1 MASSSKKVTGGQ
13 HTDYHIAHRI
23 LIGVIILV
31 ALYHISTMRLAAN
44 DQILYFY
51 IIMLEMVGIIYEY
64 YG

>member
-1 MASSSKKVTGGQ
+1 MLFKLLGGQ
-13 HTDYHIAHRI
+13 HANYHIAHRI
-23 LIGVIILV
+23 LIGIIILV
-31 ALYHISTMRLAAN
+31 ALYHISTMRLDAN